1 MTVAPP
7 NPLAD
12 ALTSLRNG
20 VGSLL
25 SNLRL
30 PGTPPRSQQP
40 PARRRFGTASPT
52 PPADTH
58 YLTRESLGR
67 ATWTL
72 LHAVAASYPDKPSRG
87 QRKAAAA
94 LVGSLAELYP
104 CAECAAHLRGHL
116 TTRPLD
122 ASTGPALRAW
132 ACALHNDVNAD
143 LGKPLASCAP
153 AALARQWPALDCE
166 VDGRAACALKR

>member
-1 MTVAPP
+1 MTIAPP

-20 VGSLL
+20 VGAILA
-25 SNLRL
+25 NLRL
-30 PGTPPRSQQP
+30 PRESSPSPPP
-40 PARRRFGTASPT
+40 PARRQFGTASPT
-52 PPADTH
+52 PPAHTH
-58 YLTRESLGR
+58 HLTRESLGR

-87 QRKAAAA
+87 QKRAAAA

-116 TTRPLD
+116 ATRPLD

-143 LGKPLASCAP
+143 LGKPVASCAP
-153 AALARQWPALDCE
+153 AALARLWPALDCE
-166 VDGRAACALKR
+166 VDGRVACALKR